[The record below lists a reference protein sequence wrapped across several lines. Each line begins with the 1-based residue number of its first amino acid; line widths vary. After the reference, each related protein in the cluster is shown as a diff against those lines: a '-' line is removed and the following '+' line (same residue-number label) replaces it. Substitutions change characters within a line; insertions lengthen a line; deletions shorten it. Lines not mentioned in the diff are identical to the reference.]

1 MSSVVFPTA
10 SAIANTVPS
19 NGNTVPI
26 TGTQAITNHAE
37 GLAYFA
43 LAYANAN
50 EGEEINFGGIVG
62 VQPLAQVNTVETS
75 KGVKYLEVL
84 ARIPL
89 NSDYAMFPEGKKLHK
104 QVFERLPNEAAASAF
119 NF

>member
-1 MSSVVFPTA
+1 MANVTFPTD
-10 SAIANTVPS
+10 AIIPNTVPT

-26 TGTQAITNHAE
+26 TGLQGITNHAE
-37 GLAYFA
+37 GLAYFG
-43 LAYANAN
+43 LAYQNCN

-62 VQPLAQVNTVETS
+62 VLPMVSCNTVETS
-75 KGVKYLEVL
+75 KGVKYLEVV

-89 NSDYAMFPEGKKLHK
+89 NSDFAMFPNGKKLHK
-104 QVFERLPNEAAASAF
+104 QVFERLPSEAATTAF

>member
-1 MSSVVFPTA
+1 MASVVFPTDA
-10 SAIANTVPS
+10 AISNTPPL

-43 LAYANAN
+43 LAYKNCN
-50 EGEEINFGGIVG
+50 QSEEIDFGGVIG
-62 VQPLAQVNTVETS
+62 VQPMVRVAHVETS
-75 KGVKYLEVL
+75 KGVPYLEVL

-89 NSDYAMFPEGKKLHK
+89 NADYAMYPNGKKLHK
-104 QVFERLPNEAAASAF
+104 QVFERLPNEAAVSSF
-119 NF
+119 NY

>member
-1 MSSVVFPTA
+1 MASVVFPTTA
-10 SAIANTVPS
+10 AIANTVPA

-37 GLAYFA
+37 GLAYFG
-43 LAYANAN
+43 LAYASCN
-50 EGEEINFGGIVG
+50 EGEEINYGGIIG
-62 VQPLAQVNTVETS
+62 VVPMAQVNTTETS
-75 KGVKYLEVL
+75 KGVKYLEVV

-89 NSDYAMFPEGKKLHK
+89 NANYSMFPGGKKLHK
-104 QVFERLPNEAAASAF
+104 QVTERMPNEAADSEF